1 MGSYKDPE
9 AGLRVL
15 IVEDEFLVAME
26 IETYLNHA
34 GHEAVGMAATLKE
47 AVARARE
54 TLPDFAL
61 VDIGLAQGSSGL
73 DVASEFREMG
83 IPCLFVSGTCPD
95 PKIACRLGLGCLS
108 KPFNETILLQSL
120 GVALESSKGE
130 HPNKVPPGLLLY
142 EKPSEGG
149 ALSS

>member
-1 MGSYKDPE
+1 MASFKNPGS
-9 AGLRVL
+9 GLRIL

-26 IETYLNHA
+26 METYLNHA
-34 GHEAVGMAATLKE
+34 GHEAVGMAATLEE
-47 AVARARE
+47 AVAQARK

-73 DVASEFREMG
+73 DVASELRKMG

-95 PKIACRLGLGCLS
+95 PNIACQVGLGCLS

-120 GVALESSKGE
+120 GAAIELAHGG
-130 HPNKVPPGLLLY
+130 HPDRMPPGLLLY
-142 EKPSEGG
+142 DGPPR
-149 ALSS
+149 